1 MPKAEG
7 ETAQKTKN
15 GAVELL
21 RILAI
26 TCILFHHYQQ
36 LTGVYYP
43 EGLNFYNGRFP
54 FQYLVELFFLLSG
67 FLAARYIPQIVA
79 GLRFV
84 PFIAGRIRRLF
95 PGMVLSVFVCY
106 VLMYIYYRQY
116 GNYWMDIP
124 INKGRLLVTMLGMGS
139 GWFVS
144 GTQINGP
151 TWYVSVLFLCL
162 ILFYVLTMRENKNG
176 IPIWCCYLF
185 MVLLGTAVW
194 IFISKAEDKTALI
207 PFFDI
212 YACRGYYAFF
222 WGLLVAE
229 IAKKKNVLRIAVIW
243 AAAAAG
249 LLVVYLVWP
258 GPFLTTINLFLALA
272 VYPPFL
278 LLLTSEKVHEK
289 TKKWK
294 PVLFFGRMSYSV
306 YLWHVPFFLGV
317 FQFLLWKNIYV
328 DLQKPVSMIAYAV
341 MAWIAGIAAY
351 YLLEMPFRKIVGQ
364 IVDFGK
370 GRLRKRGKND
380 N

>member
-79 GLRFV
+79 ELRFG
-84 PFIAGRIRRLF
+84 PFIVGRIRRLF

-151 TWYVSVLFLCL
+151 GFRSGAAICS
-162 ILFYVLTMRENKNG
+162 
-176 IPIWCCYLF
+176 WCC
-185 MVLLGTAVW
+185 
-194 IFISKAEDKTALI
+194 
-207 PFFDI
+207 
-212 YACRGYYAFF
+212 
-222 WGLLVAE
+222 WGLLCGSSFPKQK
-229 IAKKKNVLRIAVIW
+229 IRQ
-243 AAAAAG
+243 
-249 LLVVYLVWP
+249 P
-258 GPFLTTINLFLALA
+258 GSRFLTSMHAADTM
-272 VYPPFL
+272 PFSGDCL
-278 LLLTSEKVHEK
+278 LLRSP
-289 TKKWK
+289 KKRMC
-294 PVLFFGRMSYSV
+294 FGS
-306 YLWHVPFFLGV
+306 L
-317 FQFLLWKNIYV
+317 
-328 DLQKPVSMIAYAV
+328 
-341 MAWIAGIAAY
+341 
-351 YLLEMPFRKIVGQ
+351 
-364 IVDFGK
+364 
-370 GRLRKRGKND
+370 
-380 N
+380 